1 MNTQLII
8 YFMKKSLHIILLLFP
23 IVTFAQASYRNF
35 CLTLSNAQNVL
46 VSVFD
51 NLGQIV
57 CSKEERKAAGNSHFD
72 LNLYDLNSGV
82 YFVQVQIKESV
93 FTKKTD
99 NSISS
104 KSLYLIYKIEQ

>member
-8 YFMKKSLHIILLLFP
+8 YLMKKSLHIILLLFP

-35 CLTLSNAQNVL
+35 CLTLSNEQNVL

-72 LNLYDLNSGV
+72 LNLSDLNSGV

-93 FTKKTD
+93 FTKKLV
-99 NSISS
+99 I
-104 KSLYLIYKIEQ
+104 Q

>member
-1 MNTQLII
+1 
-8 YFMKKSLHIILLLFP
+8 MKKSLHIILLLFP
-23 IVTFAQASYRNF
+23 IVTFAQTSYRNF

-51 NLGQIV
+51 NLAQIV

-93 FTKKTD
+93 FTKKTG